1 MSAAVRLDRA
11 AASSKTAV
19 SGSHRYKYFK
29 RPIMPRVSAIPPQ
42 ILLAPT
48 VTNEN
53 PLVPVEKIDESS
65 VKDVAVQTAYRES
78 EAQTMPYTP
87 DYVVAKGQAP
97 EILLLKKLTY
107 ENGLPLG
114 KSEIEMIEYARAKR
128 DMEINLPPFTDEASL
143 VLRKK
148 LMEHQEM
155 KEYRLREHEIDSKR
169 DGKLQEIHRA
179 LLEREESNEF
189 MTSQRLESIRLSRM
203 EERED
208 MLQKIRNKRIKALRR
223 LAHQRNVA
231 DPVLSDDAGRDI
243 INDYFDKGSKV
254 YAPARRDGQDVTT
267 FESAKFDV
275 ASRTVPLDSIG
286 NIMTLEHTIPRR
298 HFEDSLA
305 GGPLMAKTAPFKTK
319 ERHGGGGRAAESR
332 LTSAAARTQRT
343 TKRDVEEM
351 HQILMQKKLTA
362 MKAGSALI
370 EATGGSRPQTHRS
383 ADSSR
388 PNTKAGA
395 ESTILTALLA
405 KKPKGR
411 PPTPDFTTDRLLKP
425 ADVVPVSEE
434 EEEDEDHPPVPAD
447 TTNYELK
454 NNRSFQVAVV
464 LLQKLVR
471 GRAVQNVMF
480 EGKFRRRELITEL
493 KAAVE
498 SDRTAVEATS
508 AELIEEQNARR
519 VHNIKTSTIDMV
531 AGSVSST
538 LITVLAQEQVTYV
551 RPLYLCGVDLLS
563 LPFSTLHCCD
573 RTAWK

>member
-87 DYVVAKGQAP
+87 DYVVAKGQEP

-128 DMEINLPPFTDEASL
+128 DMEVNLPPFTDEASL

-298 HFEDSLA
+298 YFEDSLA
-305 GGPLMAKTAPFKTK
+305 SGPLMAKTAPFKTK

-383 ADSSR
+383 GDSSR

-425 ADVVPVSEE
+425 ADVVPVSEGE

-498 SDRTAVEATS
+498 GDRTAVEATS

-538 LITVLAQEQVTYV
+538 LISVLAQEQVRTHV
-551 RPLYLCGVDLLS
+551 HCTGVVLT
-563 LPFSTLHCCD
+563 LPYIG
-573 RTAWK
+573 

>member
-53 PLVPVEKIDESS
+53 PLVPVEKIDDSS

-87 DYVVAKGQAP
+87 DYVVAKGQEP

-128 DMEINLPPFTDEASL
+128 DMETNLPPFTDEASL

-148 LMEHQEM
+148 LMEQQEM
-155 KEYRLREHEIDSKR
+155 REYRLREHEIDSKR

-189 MTSQRLESIRLSRM
+189 MTSQRLENIRLSRM

-208 MLQKIRNKRIKALRR
+208 MLQKIRNRRIKALRR

-298 HFEDSLA
+298 YMEDSLA

-319 ERHGGGGRAAESR
+319 ERQGGGGRAAESR
-332 LTSAAARTQRT
+332 LTSAAARSQRI

-370 EATGGSRPQTHRS
+370 DATAGSRPQTHRS
-383 ADSSR
+383 ASDSSR
-388 PNTKAGA
+388 PNTKGGGA

-425 ADVVPVSEE
+425 ADVVPVSAEEEE
-434 EEEDEDHPPVPAD
+434 EEEDEEHPPVPAD

-519 VHNIKTSTIDMV
+519 VHSIKTSTIDMV

-538 LITVLAQEQVTYV
+538 LMSVLAQEQVRV
-551 RPLYLCGVDLLS
+551 VVSCRVAFLVCAGLADIA
-563 LPFSTLHCCD
+563 LH
-573 RTAWK
+573 